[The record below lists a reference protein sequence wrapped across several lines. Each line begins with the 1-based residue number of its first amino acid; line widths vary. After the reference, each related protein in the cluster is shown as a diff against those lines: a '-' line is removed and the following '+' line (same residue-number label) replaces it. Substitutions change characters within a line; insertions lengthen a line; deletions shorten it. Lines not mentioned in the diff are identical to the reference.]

1 MVVSTGGLMH
11 PADKGTRD
19 LLPFIQDDPGEIV
32 TTETAP
38 DGSPALANSVSIP
51 IMPPA
56 AGPIADPG
64 LVESDD
70 HSGSASVP
78 IKAPASAS
86 TLAQTPDPVI
96 GDSEHIEVSAPS
108 LTLNLKIPKPPA
120 AAHRGGSGNSDHR
133 HDGDGQGGQDGGN
146 SHGSDDSGATGKPS
160 ETIGHTPGDTGTASE
175 EVDYTHSIGVTQI
188 AEVDQDA
195 SIIVQGYVGEV
206 SARLHIDQDLTM
218 DQDVDISFAI
228 DGDGHFAILLDQDTR
243 ISQDIDIDIRILD
256 VDDVLYVDVFLRDSV
271 EVEQDTTLDLSI
283 TDGPPGGS
291 VAISQG
297 IELDQDVDIDIDIED
312 ELEERYIITV
322 DVDVLQEA
330 DADQD
335 AVVDITDRNG
345 EIDMDIEAVQTAFV
359 DQETLVRIDFAL
371 A

>member
-1 MVVSTGGLMH
+1 MGGLMH
-11 PADKGTRD
+11 PVDKGTRD

-32 TTETAP
+32 TTETSL
-38 DGSPALANSVSIP
+38 DGSPATANAVSDP
-51 IMPPA
+51 AVPSA
-56 AGPIADPG
+56 AGPIVDPG
-64 LVESDD
+64 LAEDD
-70 HSGSASVP
+70 GSSGSVPVP
-78 IKAPASAS
+78 IKAPAAAPVSYQA
-86 TLAQTPDPVI
+86 LDPAT
-96 GDSEHIEVSAPS
+96 GDSEHIEVAAPS

-120 AAHRGGSGNSDHR
+120 AAHRGGTGNSDHQ
-133 HDGDGQGGQDGGN
+133 HDGDGRSEQDGDN
-146 SHGSDDSGATGKPS
+146 AHDSDDPDATGRASGK
-160 ETIGHTPGDTGTASE
+160 TGHDPGDVGTASE
-175 EVDYTHSIGVTQI
+175 EVDDGHSIGVTQI

-206 SARLHIDQDLTM
+206 HARLHIDQNVTM

-228 DGDGHFAILLDQDTR
+228 DGDGHFDVLLDQDTR
-243 ISQDIDIDIRILD
+243 ISQDIDVDIRILD

-271 EVEQDTTLDLSI
+271 EVEQDTILDLSI
-283 TDGPPGGS
+283 TDGPPGGT
-291 VAISQG
+291 VAISQD

-345 EIDMDIEAVQTAFV
+345 EIDMDVEAVQTAFV